1 MEEDTNIIEEIL
13 STAALSYED
22 RIRFKEIGRPTPQ
35 IIVSQKG
42 QSRAETYNRNF
53 NVSSYDKYPWL
64 AGYKDS
70 MYCFPCLLFCIN
82 VGVANPWLTGFQ
94 TIFDWRKSLL
104 YIVVQRSTLRTVSR
118 IRALVRYAFRG
129 AWALPMTKALEITII
144 WLKKKDNS
152 PPDNKMVY
160 LLWKIRI
167 GSARRWWVNPI
178 RK

>member
-70 MYCFPCLLFCIN
+70 MYCFPCLLFCIK

-94 TIFDWRKSLL
+94 TISRLKEKSSIHSRSKKHIENRVSYKSLGT
-104 YIVVQRSTLRTVSR
+104 ICIQRSLSTAYDQS
-118 IRALVRYAFRG
+118 IRDHNNLV
-129 AWALPMTKALEITII
+129 E
-144 WLKKKDNS
+144 KK
-152 PPDNKMVY
+152 
-160 LLWKIRI
+160 
-167 GSARRWWVNPI
+167 GQFSAR
-178 RK
+178 